1 MLEFKENQL
10 ETLSEFCKEN
20 FDIEKAYSN
29 AGDLKYIKQ
38 FEDVIENEYRT
49 PSDDFVKYLI
59 NKSGVCEGRVTEKVI
74 EKHKKTTVEAF
85 NLFMSKVMKTSL
97 DFSIA
102 AKQEEKSGKNE
113 VVTTLE
119 ELEGY
124 AIVKCILHENIDIN
138 RITYRDNTSY
148 CNVLLDDNI
157 RKTICRL
164 YFNRSQKYIAFLEG
178 TKENRYPIDSINDI
192 FKFAD
197 NVKNK
202 INEFLA
208 VK

>member
-1 MLEFKENQL
+1 MS
-10 ETLSEFCKEN
+10 T
-20 FDIEKAYSN
+20 
-29 AGDLKYIKQ
+29 
-38 FEDVIENEYRT
+38 
-49 PSDDFVKYLI
+49 FVKYLI